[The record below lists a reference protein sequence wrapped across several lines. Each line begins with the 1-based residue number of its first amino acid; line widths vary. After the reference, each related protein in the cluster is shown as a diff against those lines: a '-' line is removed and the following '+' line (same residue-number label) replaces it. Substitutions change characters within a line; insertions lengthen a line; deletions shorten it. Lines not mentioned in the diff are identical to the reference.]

1 IGRVDVMALAEL
13 TQKQVESKLGEYCD
27 NKVPAH
33 VRDQVRLSF
42 SFMGNTVTLFE
53 ERPVQN
59 QLDKRTKIPI
69 AQFRLNVV
77 DHLWRLY
84 CANPKRQEGWA
95 LYRDAG
101 PTTDFE
107 TLVTA
112 LDQDTT
118 GVFWG

>member
-1 IGRVDVMALAEL
+1 MALPEL
-13 TQKQVESKLGEYCD
+13 TQKLVETQLGEYC
-27 NKVPAH
+27 NKKVPAH
-33 VRDQVRLSF
+33 VRDQVRLTF

-53 ERPVQN
+53 ERPVYN

-84 CANPKRQEGWA
+84 CANPKRHEGWVMYSQAEPCREFEPLLNA
-95 LYRDAG
+95 L
-101 PTTDFE
+101 E
-107 TLVTA
+107 
-112 LDQDTT
+112 QDVA

>member
-1 IGRVDVMALAEL
+1 MSLPEL
-13 TQKQVESKLGEYCD
+13 TQKLVETKLGTYCSD
-27 NKVPAH
+27 KVLAH
-33 VRDQVRLSF
+33 VRDQVRLTY

-53 ERPVQN
+53 ERPVYN

-84 CANPKRQEGWA
+84 CANPQRHEEWVQYPHAE
-95 LYRDAG
+95 

-107 TLVTA
+107 ALLIA
-112 LDQDTT
+112 LDEDKT

>member
-1 IGRVDVMALAEL
+1 MALPEL
-13 TQKQVESKLGEYCD
+13 TQKLVETQLGEYC
-27 NKVPAH
+27 NKKVPAH
-33 VRDQVRLSF
+33 VRDQVRLTF

-53 ERPVQN
+53 ERPVYN

-84 CANPKRQEGWA
+84 CANPKRHEGWVICAQAEPSREFEPLLSA
-95 LYRDAG
+95 L
-101 PTTDFE
+101 E
-107 TLVTA
+107 
-112 LDQDTT
+112 QDVA